1 MVQLG
6 ARMTT
11 YRYTYTLYPDDD
23 WIEATDRTTGT
34 RHLQC
39 AAHSRAGMVKDV
51 TLVEVTG

>member
-1 MVQLG
+1 
-6 ARMTT
+6 MTT